1 MSDLNGNL
9 PAGGNQPQQVT
20 ATPFTVR
27 TAVLPAAGG
36 NIVMISVDT
45 VIGTFSVF
53 ADPKTALAIGKNIA
67 SAGKSAATGLMLP
80 PSTNGHGV
88 LLDKDE

>member
-1 MSDLNGNL
+1 MSDLNL
-9 PAGGNQPQQVT
+9 PAGGNQPPQQVQ

-27 TAVLPAAGG
+27 TAVLPTATT
-36 NIVMISVDT
+36 NIVIISVDT

>member
-1 MSDLNGNL
+1 
-9 PAGGNQPQQVT
+9 
-20 ATPFTVR
+20 
-27 TAVLPAAGG
+27 
-36 NIVMISVDT
+36 MISVDT

-88 LLDKDE
+88 LLDKDDG